1 MIVFRKILRAYEM
14 NDHKV
19 KKHIVLFEAFGF
31 CNENTVMSKQE

>member
-1 MIVFRKILRAYEM
+1 MIVFRKILRKYEM

-31 CNENTVMSKQE
+31 CNENAVMSKQE